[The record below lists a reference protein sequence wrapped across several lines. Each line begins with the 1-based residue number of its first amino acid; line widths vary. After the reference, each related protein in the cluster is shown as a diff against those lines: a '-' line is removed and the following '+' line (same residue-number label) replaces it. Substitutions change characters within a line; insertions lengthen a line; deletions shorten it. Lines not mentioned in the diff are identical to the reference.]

1 MGFLSNLFGKK
12 TGLKD
17 YSMLSTDLHSHL
29 IPGIDDGAE
38 TIEDSIQLIRALVDL
53 GFTKLITT
61 PHVMS
66 DYYKN
71 SREIVYAGLK
81 QIREAA
87 AKAGIPVTLEA
98 GAEYYC
104 DFEFEQKIGKEE
116 LLTFSDNHILMEI
129 SYLQAPDNLDSVLFK
144 LQLEGYKPIL
154 AHPERYPF
162 WYHDF
167 EKYEA
172 LKDRGVLLQVNLA
185 SLTGYYGT
193 GARRTAER
201 LIDRNMVD
209 LFATDVHK
217 MSHIPLYQKALNERW
232 LSHAIESGTIKNHLL

>member
-1 MGFLSNLFGKK
+1 MSFFSNLFKSK

-17 YSMLSTDLHSHL
+17 YQFLSTDFHSHL
-29 IPGIDDGAE
+29 IPGIDDGAQTME
-38 TIEDSIQLIRALVDL
+38 ESLQLVRALSDL
-53 GFTKLITT
+53 GFKKLITT

-71 SREIVYAGLK
+71 TREIVYAGLEQLK
-81 QIREAA
+81 EAVSN
-87 AKAGIPVTLEA
+87 AGIPVTLEA

-104 DFEFEQKIGKEE
+104 DYEFEQKIGKEP
-116 LLTFSDNHILMEI
+116 LLTFSDKYLLMEI

-162 WYHDF
+162 WYHSF

-172 LKDRGVLLQVNLA
+172 IKDRGILFQVNLA

-193 GARRTAER
+193 GAKRTAER
-201 LIDRNMVD
+201 LIERNMVD

-217 MSHIPLYQKALNERW
+217 MAHIPLYHKALNEKW
-232 LSHAIESGTIKNHLL
+232 LAHALASGMIKNHLL